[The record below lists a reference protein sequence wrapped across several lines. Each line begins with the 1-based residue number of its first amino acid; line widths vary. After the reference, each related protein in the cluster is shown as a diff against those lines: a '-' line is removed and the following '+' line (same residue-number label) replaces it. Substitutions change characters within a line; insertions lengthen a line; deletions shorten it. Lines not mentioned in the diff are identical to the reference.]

1 MSEPGREEN
10 ASPIVHHSVTPPQ
23 AQYRRD
29 GGGPCT
35 AAETH
40 GMGGKVC
47 LLQIARELRD
57 SSPRPRRV
65 VIATPARK
73 VGEAKGTYQADGS
86 TLGPPGLGGDRDRH
100 MDI

>member
-1 MSEPGREEN
+1 MNLDKKSLFILELKRTSDLDPRYREE
-10 ASPIVHHSVTPPQ
+10 ALARAEQ
-23 AQYRRD
+23 QYID
-29 GGGPCT
+29 
-35 AAETH
+35 E
-40 GMGGKVC
+40 GGKVW

-73 VGEAKGTYQADGS
+73 VGEAKETYQAGGS
-86 TLGPPGLGGDRDRH
+86 TLGPPGLGRDRDRH